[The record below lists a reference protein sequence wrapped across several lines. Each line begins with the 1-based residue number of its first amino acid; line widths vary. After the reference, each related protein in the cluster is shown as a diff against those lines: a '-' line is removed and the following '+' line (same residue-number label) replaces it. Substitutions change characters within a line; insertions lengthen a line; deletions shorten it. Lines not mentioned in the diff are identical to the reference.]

1 MTSSTPPEAHAEA
14 VEAGIEAGRQ
24 ACCFIMPGYAA
35 RAMFAAF
42 LRKWKPN
49 DPIATRAEREQAK
62 RLAKHAAAE
71 LLALH
76 SPEEGER

>member
-1 MTSSTPPEAHAEA
+1 MTSPTPPEAHAEA
-14 VEAGIEAGRQ
+14 VEAGLA
-24 ACCFIMPGYAA
+24 
-35 RAMFAAF
+35 AMFENTDDEAAAFRRGVAAF
-42 LRKWKPN
+42 LRAWKPN